1 MCIIDIKYCDIC
13 GCVVK
18 TTKRTFMVPESV
30 SPFSLKQMMDKMVA
44 ETAKEG
50 GIPRY
55 GMNCDACDECWQ
67 DFDEICKVWELNR
80 RKITEGK
87 RWKK

>member
-1 MCIIDIKYCDIC
+1 
-13 GCVVK
+13 
-18 TTKRTFMVPESV
+18 
-30 SPFSLKQMMDKMVA
+30 MDKMVA

-67 DFDEICKVWELNR
+67 DFDEICKVWELKR